1 MYFQD
6 NYFKDYITTIGYT
19 CQQITS
25 RNVAVIG
32 LNRNFSRLLEVMVQ
46 HHGKGPFYM
55 ANLEKLTAL
64 QSQMKKKT
72 SNLEKFDEI
81 VVVHV
86 GCEPSPYF
94 PKVKNSDGTKVKDEN
109 GNDKRSETPTGW
121 TYTFVE
127 FGTAKDVK
135 VVLRERVKIDLL
147 ETYAVSGAG
156 YNIKSSRMLFIE
168 QDGQI
173 KKY

>member
-1 MYFQD
+1 M
-6 NYFKDYITTIGYT
+6 FKHY
-19 CQQITS
+19 
-25 RNVAVIG
+25 
-32 LNRNFSRLLEVMVQ
+32 
-46 HHGKGPFYM
+46 GKGLFYM

-94 PKVKNSDGTKVKDEN
+94 PKLKNSDGTKVKDEN

-121 TYTFVE
+121 TYTFAE

-135 VVLRERVKIDLL
+135 VVLRERVKLDLL

>member
-1 MYFQD
+1 
-6 NYFKDYITTIGYT
+6 
-19 CQQITS
+19 
-25 RNVAVIG
+25 
-32 LNRNFSRLLEVMVQ
+32 
-46 HHGKGPFYM
+46 M

-64 QSQMKKKT
+64 QSKMKKQT

-94 PKVKNSDGTKVKDEN
+94 PKTKVKDEH
-109 GNDKRSETPTGW
+109 GNEKRSETPTGW